1 MGLKSHAEKIRKEA
15 VWLIAAPIAV
25 EALFVGIYFFTTDMQ
40 MLFAGCAAGGA
51 TFCLLSLALAKRLS
65 DQIRSL
71 QTEIEHAERNVF
83 ELQQR
88 NLKMISAMRQEMN
101 DGFTSVGVSLA
112 TIADGKLGKL
122 PAGVAKEVQSAERNM
137 TRLSLS
143 TKDLLEWQRI
153 EADGSFI
160 RSLQEIPVA
169 SLLDDAVAAGKY
181 LTLQKNI
188 SVNMTFSDAS
198 SSSVAS
204 SASAVKVLGDQNT
217 LTQVMVTLL
226 SNLIQRSKSGDTIE
240 ISARDQKDV
249 VEFQLAAP
257 AATLL
262 NAPGGTPDQLD
273 RFDRFDQLFDWPSG
287 ASGKGAEELALALC
301 KAAIEAHGGRI
312 GATSKKSDGVA
323 FWFRLPAVVAA
334 AGDAPAV
341 SDESSA

>member
-25 EALFVGIYFFTTDMQ
+25 EALFVGIYFFTTDVQ

-101 DGFTSVGVSLA
+101 DGFTAVGVSLA

-122 PAGVAKEVQSAERNM
+122 PAGVAKEVQSAESNM

-153 EADGSFI
+153 EADGNLI
-160 RSLQEIPVA
+160 RTLQEIPVA

-188 SVNMTFSDAS
+188 TLSP
-198 SSSVAS
+198 VAS
-204 SASAVKVLGDQNT
+204 GASLVKVLGDQTT

-257 AATLL
+257 AAALL

-323 FWFRLPAVVAA
+323 FWFRLPAVVIA
-334 AGDAPAV
+334 AGDAAAA
-341 SDESSA
+341 SDEPSA